1 MCPSTVKNC
10 TSSRKASGSKS
21 DGNVFYLSFSATNF
35 NVSPDSNLQTEELYE
50 ATEGDD
56 QSETEE

>member
-1 MCPSTVKNC
+1 MNC
-10 TSSRKASGSKS
+10 TSSRKASGGTF
-21 DGNVFYLSFSATNF
+21 DVFCFSFSATNS
-35 NVSPDSNLQTEELYE
+35 NVSPDNNLQTEELYE